1 MEDKK
6 KNNKGIYGVIIV
18 LVIIAIIAAVYF
30 LFIRNGNVNLD
41 LNSISTSITSNGGF
55 NDMATMDITKDVAVS
70 VFNIPESDIEEVYGK
85 MPMMNVQASL
95 FAVIKA
101 ADGKADEVKQKL
113 EEYGNSYQAQWE
125 KYLPEQLEL
134 VKNRIIATTGDY
146 VYIIIA
152 ENATELEIL
161 IK

>member
-6 KNNKGIYGVIIV
+6 KNNKGIYGVIMV

-113 EEYGNSYQAQWE
+113 EEYGNS
-125 KYLPEQLEL
+125 
-134 VKNRIIATTGDY
+134 
-146 VYIIIA
+146 
-152 ENATELEIL
+152 
-161 IK
+161 

>member
-1 MEDKK
+1 
-6 KNNKGIYGVIIV
+6 
-18 LVIIAIIAAVYF
+18 
-30 LFIRNGNVNLD
+30 
-41 LNSISTSITSNGGF
+41 
-55 NDMATMDITKDVAVS
+55 
-70 VFNIPESDIEEVYGK
+70 

-152 ENATELEIL
+152 ENATELEKL